1 MPTAPA
7 GSQGVL
13 GRPTL
18 ATAEKGR
25 VVFER
30 WVAAVV
36 GVLARKP

>member
-7 GSQGVL
+7 GSQGVI

-25 VVFER
+25 ALFER
-30 WVAAVV
+30 WVEAVLT
-36 GVLARKP
+36 VLKR